1 MSAIAINPVAINTP
15 DTRGDIWAVGLF
27 GLLLSALALAQTA
40 NDVDQS
46 MMIDEV
52 QIEEIYDNADDWR
65 ETETETEAVA
75 EIDLDAWRDTEP
87 EPELQVAP
95 KSRMQFGLQSVYDD
109 PRIRR
114 DQAPTTLD
122 LDFDNEK
129 PSSAFQFKF

>member
-1 MSAIAINPVAINTP
+1 MLAIAINPVAINTP

-40 NDVDQS
+40 NNVDQS
-46 MMIDEV
+46 MTIDEV

-65 ETETETEAVA
+65 ETETEAVA

-87 EPELQVAP
+87 APRVAP

>member
-1 MSAIAINPVAINTP
+1 MSAIAINPAAINTP
-15 DTRGDIWAVGLF
+15 DTRGDIWAVGLC

-40 NDVDQS
+40 NNVDQS
-46 MMIDEV
+46 MTIDEV

-65 ETETETEAVA
+65 ETETVA

-87 EPELQVAP
+87 APRVAP